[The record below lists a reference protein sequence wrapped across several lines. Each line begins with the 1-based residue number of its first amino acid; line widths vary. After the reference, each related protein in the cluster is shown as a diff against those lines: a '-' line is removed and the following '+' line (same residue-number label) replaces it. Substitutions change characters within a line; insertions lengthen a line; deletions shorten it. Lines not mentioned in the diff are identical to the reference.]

1 MWITAGVSDWPDS
14 LPSAR
19 GACVLACDCRVMACC
34 AALALLVLP
43 GCVIPLPQGEGE
55 VTEGR
60 EITGAEE
67 LAARLAGTPRDVLAT
82 TLGEPQA
89 IWEERGILVYAW
101 DRVHLKLLWI
111 IAGGMR
117 AAGGIVDVPTH
128 YVLLV
133 ALDDQGRVARAER
146 CVRPLH
152 EGFGEFLRAWADGKR
167 CS

>member
-1 MWITAGVSDWPDS
+1 M
-14 LPSAR
+14 L
-19 GACVLACDCRVMACC
+19 ACDRRVLACVAV
-34 AALALLVLP
+34 LLVS
-43 GCVIPLPQGEGE
+43 GCVVIPLPQGEGE

-60 EITGAEE
+60 EITGAEG
-67 LAARLAGTPRDVLAT
+67 LAARLAGTPRDVLVT

-117 AAGGIVDVPTH
+117 AAGGTLDVPTH

-133 ALDDQGRVARAER
+133 ALDDQGRVVRAER
-146 CVRPLH
+146 CVRPMH
-152 EGFGEFLRAWADGKR
+152 EGFGDFLRAWADGRR